1 MADVQIRDTN
11 VKITDILSSLAD
23 GYTHEQILKKYPQM
37 TLKDIMMSAKIAEEI
52 IGCIVK
58 IHGNTIPAVRMEF
71 VFRNNRFKSIE
82 DLQQKIPRAFAK
94 WNTAEDNN
102 LISMFKSG
110 KEIKEIADTLER
122 SIGSIR
128 ARLEKFGLIQPQLQR

>member
-11 VKITDILSSLAD
+11 VKITDVLGKLAE
-23 GYTHEQILKKYPQM
+23 GLTYEQIIKQYPQV
-37 TLKDIMMSAKIAEEI
+37 TLTDIMMSAKIAEEI
-52 IGCIVK
+52 IGTMVK
-58 IHGNTIPAVRMEF
+58 IHGNTIPSVRMEF
-71 VFRNNRFKSIE
+71 VFRNNRFKSI
-82 DLQQKIPRAFAK
+82 DVIQQEIPRAFAK

-110 KEIKEIADTLER
+110 REIKEIADSLHR

-128 ARLEKFGLIQPQLQR
+128 ARLEKFGLLQPQLHR